1 MLKFSSNANSI
12 LSSSPCSQP
21 GIQLNHLWWAWS
33 TLPSMPSANGFQRA
47 SARILPCGNKSGDNA
62 NLPCIWLGINRKGSR
77 AELRLWEQGWTV
89 VRVNAGCMG
98 CVKPS
103 TSLKEENKII
113 FKISHEAKN
122 LYKRLAK
129 TPVQALPKA
138 WHISKG
144 FFSKGFAVGVPIAED
159 SCKPNP
165 CRLDI
170 KTLQGKKKKKK
181 YDFRLHVAHLHV
193 PSNVQNPVKQNGL
206 PFVTTYTA
214 LLLASLSNSPLPS
227 ITLSVFCSVGQTK
240 YCLGWK
246 KQSTNIQ
253 RRREGRKTTRSLWRY
268 VIRACPTETWQV
280 QPCLV

>member
-1 MLKFSSNANSI
+1 MLKFSSSTNSI

-21 GIQLNHLWWAWS
+21 GIQLNDLWWAWS

-77 AELRLWEQGWTV
+77 AKLRLWEQGWTV
-89 VRVNAGCMG
+89 VRVNAGCKG

-122 LYKRLAK
+122 LYKQLAK

-144 FFSKGFAVGVPIAED
+144 FYSKGFAVGVPIAED

-170 KTLQGKKKKKK
+170 KTLQGKKKKKSMISGCM
-181 YDFRLHVAHLHV
+181 LHISMSPQMCKIQWSRTACHLSLPTRHWCWLHF
-193 PSNVQNPVKQNGL
+193 QTL
-206 PFVTTYTA
+206 PFPASHSVSFVQWGRPSTAWFGKSKVLTYSGTGRGERQ
-214 LLLASLSNSPLPS
+214 P
-227 ITLSVFCSVGQTK
+227 GQSDGM
-240 YCLGWK
+240 L
-246 KQSTNIQ
+246 
-253 RRREGRKTTRSLWRY
+253 
-268 VIRACPTETWQV
+268 
-280 QPCLV
+280 

>member
-1 MLKFSSNANSI
+1 MLKFSSSTNSI

-21 GIQLNHLWWAWS
+21 GIQLNDLWWAWS

-77 AELRLWEQGWTV
+77 AKLRLWEQGWTV
-89 VRVNAGCMG
+89 VRVNAGCKG

-122 LYKRLAK
+122 LYKQLAK

-144 FFSKGFAVGVPIAED
+144 FYSKGFAVGVPIAED

-170 KTLQGKKKKKK
+170 KTLQGKKKKKVWFQAACCTSPCPLKCAKSSEAERPAICHYLHGIAAGFTFKLSPSQHHTQCLLFSGADQVLPGLEKAK
-181 YDFRLHVAHLHV
+181 Y
-193 PSNVQNPVKQNGL
+193 
-206 PFVTTYTA
+206 
-214 LLLASLSNSPLPS
+214 
-227 ITLSVFCSVGQTK
+227 
-240 YCLGWK
+240 
-246 KQSTNIQ
+246 
-253 RRREGRKTTRSLWRY
+253 
-268 VIRACPTETWQV
+268 
-280 QPCLV
+280 